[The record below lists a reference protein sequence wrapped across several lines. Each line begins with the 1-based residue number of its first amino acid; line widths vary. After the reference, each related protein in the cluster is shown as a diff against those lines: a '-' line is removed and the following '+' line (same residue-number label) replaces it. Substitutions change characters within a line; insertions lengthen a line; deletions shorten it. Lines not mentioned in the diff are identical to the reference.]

1 MYNLVKFH
9 NKFIDAWQL
18 SLMDLL
24 LLLMRL
30 YVAWVFFRAGMLKL
44 DNWGATQYL
53 FQYEY
58 QVPILPWELAAYL
71 AVITELVVP
80 VFIALGMVTRLF
92 ALILFV
98 FNIVAVIAYPTLWSD
113 GFVLFSKGAMDHQI
127 WGVMLLTL
135 VLVGAGRV
143 SLDKLFGIK

>member
-1 MYNLVKFH
+1 MHNLVKFH
-9 NKFIDAWQL
+9 NKFVDAWQL

-30 YVAWVFFRAGMLKL
+30 YVAWIFFRAGLLKL

-71 AVITELVVP
+71 AVATELVVP
-80 VFIALGMVTRLF
+80 VFIALGMLTRITAF
-92 ALILFV
+92 VLFV

-113 GFVLFSKGAMDHQI
+113 GFELFSKGAMDHQI
-127 WGVMLLTL
+127 WGVMLMVL
-135 VLVGAGRV
+135 VLCGAGRW
-143 SLDKLFGIK
+143 SLDKMLGFR